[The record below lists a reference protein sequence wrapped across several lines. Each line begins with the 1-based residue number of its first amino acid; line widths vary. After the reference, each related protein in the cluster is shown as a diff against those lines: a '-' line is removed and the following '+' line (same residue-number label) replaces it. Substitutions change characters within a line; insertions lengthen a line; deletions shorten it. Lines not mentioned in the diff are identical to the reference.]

1 MADNTQP
8 IIVIKKVKKAAHAHH
23 GGAWKVAYADFVTAM
38 MAFFL
43 LLWLLNA
50 TTDEQKRGIADYFT
64 PAAVSSSKSGAGALL
79 GGQSISTPGS
89 LQNKAS
95 MPSVAVKL
103 RATSGATDGED
114 ELDTGGS
121 GAETEGA
128 ATEEEIRQAME
139 DREEER
145 FRQAE
150 EELKQAIQENPEL
163 RAMAENLIVDRTTE
177 GLRIQIVDQEGK
189 PMFLSGSAEMLDR
202 TRALMAK
209 VAQIIQS
216 LPNQISISGHTD
228 ATKFRGRRAGYG
240 NWELSTGRALASRRA
255 LIAGGIATD
264 RIANVVG
271 KAATDPLVPE
281 EPGSARNR
289 RISIVLLRQSAA
301 PQGAPGGAPLA
312 QPFKRDWNGP
322 RLR

>member
-8 IIVIKKVKKAAHAHH
+8 IIVKKIKKAAHGHH

-43 LLWLLNA
+43 LLWLLGA

-64 PAAVSSSKSGAGALL
+64 ALAVSNSTSGAGALL

-89 LQNKAS
+89 LQNKSA

-103 RATSGATDGED
+103 RATSGASDAED
-114 ELDTGGS
+114 ELDTGAS
-121 GAETEGA
+121 GAETDGK

-150 EELKQAIQENPEL
+150 QELKQAIQENPDL
-163 RAMAENLIVDRTTE
+163 SAMAENLIVDRTPE

-189 PMFLSGSAEMLDR
+189 PMFPLGTARMLDR

-209 VAQIIQS
+209 VAQVIRS
-216 LPNQISISGHTD
+216 LPNKISISGHTD
-228 ATKFRGRRAGYG
+228 STKFRGRRAGYG
-240 NWELSTGRALASRRA
+240 NWELSSERALSSRRA
-255 LIAGGIATD
+255 LIEGGIPTE
-264 RIANVVG
+264 RIANVAG
-271 KAATDPLVPE
+271 KAANDPLVPE

-289 RISIVLLRQSAA
+289 RISIVLLRDGALRNSASGGAA
-301 PQGAPGGAPLA
+301 PGRS
-312 QPFKRDWNGP
+312 FKRDWNGP

>member
-1 MADNTQP
+1 MAENTQP
-8 IIVIKKVKKAAHAHH
+8 IIVKKIIKGGHAHH

-64 PAAVSSSKSGAGALL
+64 PSAVSTSKSGAGALL
-79 GGQSISTPGS
+79 GGQSISTPGA

-95 MPSVAVKL
+95 MPSVALKL
-103 RATSGATDGED
+103 QATSGASDAED
-114 ELDTGGS
+114 ELDTGAS
-121 GAETEGA
+121 GAETDGK

-145 FRQAE
+145 FRKAE
-150 EELKQAIQENPEL
+150 EELNQAIQENPDL
-163 RAMAENLIVDRTTE
+163 QAVAENLVVDRTAE

-189 PMFLSGSAEMLDR
+189 PMFSSGSAEMLER
-202 TRALMAK
+202 TRSLMAQ
-209 VAQIIQS
+209 VAKIVQS
-216 LPNQISISGHTD
+216 LPNKISISGHTD
-228 ATKFRGRRAGYG
+228 ATKFRGRKADYG
-240 NWELSTGRALASRRA
+240 NWELSTERALSSRRA
-255 LIAGGIATD
+255 LIEGGIPTA

-289 RISIVLLRQSAA
+289 RISIVLLREAATRQGASSGAA
-301 PQGAPGGAPLA
+301 PGKNV
-312 QPFKRDWNGP
+312 KRDWNGP